1 VDAVLAVPMMDEGV
15 EEKLTL
21 LEYILP
27 LFREVSVEEGAECV
41 DPAEWVDPPLFLRL
55 LVE

>member
-1 VDAVLAVPMMDEGV
+1 MDAVLAVPMMDEGV

-21 LEYILP
+21 LEYVLP
-27 LFREVSVEEGAECV
+27 LFREVSVEDGAECA

-55 LVE
+55 LAE

>member
-1 VDAVLAVPMMDEGV
+1 MMDEGV

-27 LFREVSVEEGAECV
+27 LVSVEEGAECV
-41 DPAEWVDPPLFLRL
+41 DPAEWVDPSLFLRL

>member
-1 VDAVLAVPMMDEGV
+1 MDAVLAVPMMDEGV